1 MNNFTIFY
9 CWENNIP
16 KQKNIIEKIIKKS
29 IKDLK
34 KEDSTTIIEL
44 DRDTKNKIGAVDIVN
59 TIFHKINES
68 DLFIADVSF
77 VNINKTPNPNV
88 LIELGYAINH
98 LGNER
103 IILLFNSAKGK
114 PEKLP
119 FDINKMRVLSFNLK
133 RIEQFEIELKHAI
146 KSIYQIGKYE
156 YIYPDWVIH
165 DSKIFKNLISSF
177 PDRLDLFFNEL
188 LTKRYYKSEDL
199 YFLRNFDYD
208 IKNPEFYIINPKLR
222 DTIIRFNES
231 LIEMDIKLSL
241 LVTPPE
247 LHSKKY
253 TFKAP
258 QNGDI
263 EVCNRFYKDL
273 DELQTL
279 CNIASINYI
288 EMRNTATQI
297 FGEIN

>member
-1 MNNFTIFY
+1 M
-9 CWENNIP
+9 
-16 KQKNIIEKIIKKS
+16 
-29 IKDLK
+29 
-34 KEDSTTIIEL
+34 
-44 DRDTKNKIGAVDIVN
+44 
-59 TIFHKINES
+59 
-68 DLFIADVSF
+68 
-77 VNINKTPNPNV
+77 
-88 LIELGYAINH
+88 
-98 LGNER
+98 
-103 IILLFNSAKGK
+103 
-114 PEKLP
+114 
-119 FDINKMRVLSFNLK
+119 
-133 RIEQFEIELKHAI
+133 
-146 KSIYQIGKYE
+146 
-156 YIYPDWVIH
+156 
-165 DSKIFKNLISSF
+165 
-177 PDRLDLFFNEL
+177 DLFFNEL

-241 LVTPPE
+241 LVTPSE